1 MIEGIY
7 NIKPKDILA
16 SIALEKTEKN
26 RAKRESI
33 AIDNESP
40 DRSPRHQ
47 GAPRGSIA
55 GTMTDPNGSVV
66 KDSIVHGS
74 RTPANLQSSAY
85 QQDSPNRLS
94 DGFSPRQINSS
105 GTNMLPNQGF
115 APQTNRGGG
124 SNERMQ
130 DMMRNK
136 QKRKKRRN
144 TYHKPDRGGNKVI
157 VEPFDIQ
164 PPKEFKEINNTRKV
178 HYPMMLQKYNCEKVM
193 PWNLDDFRYAMLM
206 IVRTDN
212 DEVFNEHL

>member
-1 MIEGIY
+1 M
-7 NIKPKDILA
+7 
-16 SIALEKTEKN
+16 
-26 RAKRESI
+26 
-33 AIDNESP
+33 
-40 DRSPRHQ
+40 
-47 GAPRGSIA
+47 
-55 GTMTDPNGSVV
+55 
-66 KDSIVHGS
+66 
-74 RTPANLQSSAY
+74 
-85 QQDSPNRLS
+85 
-94 DGFSPRQINSS
+94 
-105 GTNMLPNQGF
+105 NMMPIQGF
-115 APQTNRGGG
+115 THPTNRGSG

-212 DEVFNEHL
+212 DEVFNEHLAKKSGRAGAVKKKNEENERLKTFVNTVQLDPDAPVDRTSPQKVAARGFYTGSLFSNQSNSKQDVSRYQSEQGYTMRTNPQAI